1 MCLTF
6 TQLYC
11 YASIFH
17 NLSSFTS
24 TKKIDEQSKAI
35 RFYQETLDH
44 VHERVICNASFEVG
58 SEEGLDIVEE
68 FYSDESR
75 PEHSEQTHDLRHV
88 QDIQQGL
95 QKSVQ
100 ALN

>member
-11 YASIFH
+11 YVSIFH

-44 VHERVICNASFEVG
+44 VHERVICNAGFEVG
-58 SEEGLDIVEE
+58 GEKGLTIVEE
-68 FYSDESR
+68 FYTE
-75 PEHSEQTHDLRHV
+75 EIKHQE
-88 QDIQQGL
+88 
-95 QKSVQ
+95 
-100 ALN
+100 